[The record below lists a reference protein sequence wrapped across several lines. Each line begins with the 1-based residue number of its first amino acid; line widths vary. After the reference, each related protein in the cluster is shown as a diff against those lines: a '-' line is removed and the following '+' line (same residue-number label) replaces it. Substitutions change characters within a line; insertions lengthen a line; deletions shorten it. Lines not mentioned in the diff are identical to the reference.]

1 MPTRTQTPNRP
12 AGGRFGRP
20 AGKPAQRPARG
31 RRTTSS
37 RRPAMPAMGRRP
49 QKSGAAKVAEQLG
62 GLLPGRR
69 GRKHGASSGPGKK
82 GTAGLALLAGA
93 AGLMMKNREKLT
105 SMIRHRGASGE
116 AARPGVAQT
125 TPVARNSGPVDPAA
139 VADPPVFPDQP
150 AAREGDD
157 PSSGRLPARPRD
169 GPWGYPRRR
178 GPGGV

>member
-116 AARPGVAQT
+116 AARPGVPQAAPAT
-125 TPVARNSGPVDPAA
+125 SNSGPVDPSA
-139 VADPPVFPDQP
+139 VPNPPVFPDQP
-150 AAREGDD
+150 AA
-157 PSSGRLPARPRD
+157 
-169 GPWGYPRRR
+169 
-178 GPGGV
+178 

>member
-20 AGKPAQRPARG
+20 AGKPAQRPSRG

-37 RRPAMPAMGRRP
+37 RRPAMPTVGRRP

-69 GRKHGASSGPGKK
+69 GQKRGASGPGKK

-116 AARPGVAQT
+116 AVTPGVPQAAPAT
-125 TPVARNSGPVDPAA
+125 SNSGPVDPSA
-139 VADPPVFPDQP
+139 VANPPVFPDQP
-150 AAREGDD
+150 AA
-157 PSSGRLPARPRD
+157 
-169 GPWGYPRRR
+169 
-178 GPGGV
+178 